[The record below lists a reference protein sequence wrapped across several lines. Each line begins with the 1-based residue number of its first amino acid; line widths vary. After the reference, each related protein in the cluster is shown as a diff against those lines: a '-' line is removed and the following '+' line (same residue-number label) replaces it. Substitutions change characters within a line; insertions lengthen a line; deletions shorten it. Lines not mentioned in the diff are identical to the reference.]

1 VSEVCLGCA
10 GNAGLANEPCEYYKE
25 LHYALGLYNAA
36 RVNINHIA
44 RPEINPEVHQSE
56 WLLYS
61 CRGLLVY
68 TSSFF
73 RSFNPRCVLLALSYN
88 MRFRCGR
95 GTARRVIESAR
106 PPNSISIGSSVLH
119 DSPLCPSHTATRRHV
134 PRYEGHV

>member
-44 RPEINPEVHQSE
+44 LPEINPEVHQSE

-61 CRGLLVY
+61 CRGLLHLQ
-68 TSSFF
+68 FF
-73 RSFNPRCVLLALSYN
+73 FAHSTPVVTYWHYRI
-88 MRFRCGR
+88 
-95 GTARRVIESAR
+95 T
-106 PPNSISIGSSVLH
+106 
-119 DSPLCPSHTATRRHV
+119 
-134 PRYEGHV
+134 